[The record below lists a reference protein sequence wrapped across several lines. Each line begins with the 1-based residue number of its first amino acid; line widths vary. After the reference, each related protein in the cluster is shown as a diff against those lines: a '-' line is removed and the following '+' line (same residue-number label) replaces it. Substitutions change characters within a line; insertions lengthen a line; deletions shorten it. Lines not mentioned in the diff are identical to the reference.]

1 MVISSKEIHPA
12 HETAVSFRLAAAK
25 YIGKPLPTQAIGTAA
40 EIRRESLHAR
50 IPSTRKNLHAVHFAL
65 QCAERPWM
73 TLCC

>member
-40 EIRRESLHAR
+40 EIRRVLSRCTQEFR
-50 IPSTRKNLHAVHFAL
+50 QPGKIY
-65 QCAERPWM
+65 
-73 TLCC
+73 TLCISHCSVPSAPG